1 MSLRRS
7 IAWTFVAQGLY
18 FVIQYGGSII
28 LARLLSPKE
37 MGVYTIAL
45 TTIALLTMLQSLG
58 LNTFILREQ
67 NLTREKFGT
76 AVCIN
81 AMLNVVIALLV
92 LASAPLAG
100 QYMREDGVREV
111 MTLLALAPLLAC
123 LEFPSGTILYRD
135 LDRRGP
141 FMGVFIRNRTREYRF
156 DDGKG
161 PGNL

>member
-81 AMLNVVIALLV
+81 AILNVVIAALV
-92 LASAPLAG
+92 LATAPLVSVTADWSVG
-100 QYMREDGVREV
+100 ICAVSAAISLSLRA
-111 MTLLALAPLLAC
+111 TASLAAVSAA
-123 LEFPSGTILYRD
+123 
-135 LDRRGP
+135 
-141 FMGVFIRNRTREYRF
+141 
-156 DDGKG
+156 
-161 PGNL
+161 